1 MMVASLLQHSRLAF
15 PGRLL
20 TPATVLLL
28 SACSLAPAYKT
39 PLSAPPAAVYKEAG
53 DWKTAEPADSQARGA
68 WWTIFQE
75 PGLDELEAQV
85 ADANQ
90 DLKAAYARLVQ
101 ARAATRIARADLFPT
116 LTARSSATRS
126 RSSVNSPTF
135 PRGAEPVGN
144 NFDLEADLS
153 YEVDVWGRVRNAVAA
168 ARATQQASAADLATL
183 DLSIHAELASDY
195 FSLRS
200 EDAQRQLLDQTVQD
214 YTRALQLTQNLYN
227 GGAAALTDVAQA
239 QAQLETARTQAA
251 DIRLQRAQTEHA
263 IAVLLGKNPSAFH
276 LDDNPLLISAVP
288 PPIDPGM
295 PSSLLERRPDVAAA
309 ERRAAAANAQ
319 IGVARAAYFPVFS
332 LAAAA
337 GFDSSSASNWLTAP
351 SRLWTLGPAA
361 GLLTVF
367 DAGRHRAQSA
377 QAKAAYDEQ
386 AANYRNAVLTA
397 YQEVE
402 DNLAALRELQL
413 ESVSE
418 AGAVK
423 ATATALEQAQYRYKA
438 GLVTYLEVATAE
450 NTSLQAQLANVS
462 IQLRRM
468 SASVLLVK
476 ALGGGWRS
484 GEPPA
489 AKTASR

>member
-1 MMVASLLQHSRLAF
+1 MTVASLSRYSGLALF
-15 PGRLL
+15 GAILAL
-20 TPATVLLL
+20 GG
-28 SACSLAPAYKT
+28 CSFAPAYKT
-39 PLSAPPAAVYKEAG
+39 PDSAPPAAVYKES
-53 DWKTAEPADSQARGA
+53 DWKSAEPADSQARGA
-68 WWTIFQE
+68 WWVIFQD
-75 PGLDELEAQV
+75 PALDGLEAQV

-90 DLKAAYARLVQ
+90 DLKAAYARLQQ

-116 LTARSSATRS
+116 LTIGASATRS

-135 PRGAEPVGN
+135 PKGAEPVGN

-153 YEVDVWGRVRNAVAA
+153 YEIDVWGRVRNAVAA
-168 ARATQQASAADLATL
+168 ARANQQASAADLATL
-183 DLSIHAELASDY
+183 NLSIHAELASDY

-200 EDAQRQLLDQTVQD
+200 QDTQRQLLDQTVVD
-214 YTRALQLTQNLYN
+214 YTRALELTQNLYN

-251 DIRLQRAQTEHA
+251 DIRLQRAQSEHA
-263 IAVLLGKNPSAFH
+263 IAVLLGQNPSSFH
-276 LDDNPLLISAVP
+276 MDASPLAISAAP
-288 PPIDPGM
+288 PPIDPGL

-309 ERRAAAANAQ
+309 ERRTAAANAQ

-337 GFDSSSASNWLTAP
+337 GFDSTKTSNWLTAP
-351 SRLWTLGPAA
+351 SQLWSAGPAA

-377 QAKAAYDEQ
+377 QAKAAYEEQ
-386 AANYRNAVLTA
+386 VADYRHTVLTA

-402 DNLAALRELQL
+402 DNLAALRELQQ

-418 AGAVK
+418 AAAVT

-450 NTSLQAQLANVS
+450 NTALQAQLANVS

-484 GEPPA
+484 DKQTA
-489 AKTASR
+489 AQTASR